1 MDIKLLDPMGECFG
15 FDSEKEK
22 QEFLEKKKKFWEIL
36 LDKASKKNNEVDED
50 DILKAA
56 DEVGIK
62 KIEDALSEYCCCVDY
77 DVDYADL
84 EKSYENRSYV
94 DDNLIEGYRVSFEW
108 CHSPYCSLFE
118 STFTV
123 KFIKRDLE
131 AEAKE
136 KADWIAAQKTKFD
149 GDFEKFAAEMYDSYI
164 KDKE

>member
-1 MDIKLLDPMGECFG
+1 MDIKLLTPMADCFG
-15 FDSEKEK
+15 FDSDEEKNEFIEKEK
-22 QEFLEKKKKFWEIL
+22 KLWEIL

-56 DEVGIK
+56 DDVEIED
-62 KIEDALSEYCCCVDY
+62 IEDALSEYCCNVDY

-84 EKSYENRSYV
+84 EKSYENRSYA
-94 DDNLIEGYRVSFEW
+94 DDDLIEGYRVVFEW

-123 KFIKRDLE
+123 RFIKRDFE

-136 KADWIAAQKTKFD
+136 KADWIAAQKEKFN

-164 KDKE
+164 KDEE